1 MTSTITAGTTMASTT
16 MTNTAM
22 ANTAMANTAMANTTF
37 CTRCAHDVTAVR
49 AWPGFVWVK
58 RAWYGGLVLIG
69 VLAPILMSEITL
81 LLPLACTFALA
92 AGPVHALAAQAPTC
106 SECGAQVK

>member
-1 MTSTITAGTTMASTT
+1 MTDTA
-16 MTNTAM
+16 
-22 ANTAMANTAMANTTF
+22 F

-58 RAWYGGLVLIG
+58 RGWYGGLVLIG
-69 VLAPILMSEITL
+69 LLAPILMSEITL

-92 AGPVHALAAQAPTC
+92 AGPVHALAAQPPTC
-106 SECGAQVK
+106 RECGAQVK